1 MPATYAHIQFS
12 HQVLP
17 EIPECRVGDW
27 LRLYEVGCHGPDP
40 LFYCNPFW
48 KNEIARLGAAFHQ
61 MSGRE
66 FFAPIA
72 RRLARDPDPREAG
85 FAWGLL
91 THYCLDSHCHP
102 YVNQA
107 DREGLCGHSELETEF
122 DRMLMAAEGEE
133 RPHRRD
139 LSRHLRLTPEDC
151 ALAARCL
158 PGVTPQQLGA
168 SVKNMGLFLRILGSR
183 TIISREMLE
192 GVLPMLGDLRQHL
205 MSRHRVDRLEPMTR
219 ELLNRYCQAQEA
231 FPTLAGQFR
240 EAIQTGKELGP
251 EFDPIFG

>member
-1 MPATYAHIQFS
+1 MPATYAHLQFCR
-12 HQVLP
+12 QVLP
-17 EIPECRVGDW
+17 EIPERPAEDW
-27 LRLYEVGCHGPDP
+27 LRLYEAGCHGPDP

-66 FFAPIA
+66 FFAPIV
-72 RRLARDPDPREAG
+72 RRLARDTDPREAG

-102 YVNQA
+102 YVNQL
-107 DREGLCGHSELETEF
+107 DEQGLCGHSELETEF
-122 DRMLMAAEGEE
+122 DRMLMEGDGEE

-139 LSRHLRLTPEDC
+139 LSRHLKLSREDC
-151 ALAARCL
+151 ISAARCL
-158 PGVTPQQLGA
+158 PGVTPQQLNT
-168 SVKNMGLFLRILGSR
+168 SVKNMGLFLRVLGSR

-205 MSRHRVDRLEPMTR
+205 MSRHRVDRLAPMAAQ
-219 ELLNRYCQAQEA
+219 LLEHYQEA
-231 FPTLAGQFR
+231 QNAFPAMAEQFR
-240 EAIQTGKELGP
+240 EAIQTGKELGSD
-251 EFDPIFG
+251 FDPIFG